1 MDFSIITPSF
11 NMLWYLKRCHASILD
26 QKNVLVEHI
35 VVDNNSTDGTVEW
48 LNENNIKCI
57 IESDKGMYDAVN
69 KGVKIAKGD
78 IIAYLNCDEQYL
90 EGTLATVKKM
100 FESCINVDFIH
111 GNMLTINN
119 DGSLNAFKKSHKLKK
134 NFILSTSLYAYSC
147 ATFFRKNIFN
157 LEYYFRDKFKSVGDV
172 ELIIRLLENNFKS
185 LHINEYLSVFF
196 LTGNNLSQDNI
207 SRIERNKLKELYC
220 FNNRY
225 RYLYIALK
233 IITKCING
241 VYNQNFPLYY
251 SIYLKSLTSR
261 HTIKALKGNY
271 KSNWTV

>member
-1 MDFSIITPSF
+1 
-11 NMLWYLKRCHASILD
+11 
-26 QKNVLVEHI
+26 
-35 VVDNNSTDGTVEW
+35 
-48 LNENNIKCI
+48 
-57 IESDKGMYDAVN
+57 
-69 KGVKIAKGD
+69 
-78 IIAYLNCDEQYL
+78 
-90 EGTLATVKKM
+90 
-100 FESCINVDFIH
+100 
-111 GNMLTINN
+111 MLTINN